1 MTSSIY
7 AKYLKSAH
15 FALELAK
22 IFFLIYLYESITGD
36 VILPPDHTAAIAAT
50 ASSANPK
57 SNSHF
62 QQDSKAKFRMDP
74 SCYVPI
80 RDDAIPEFY
89 NGGGGE
95 TIHACLLSEAK
106 APCVEH
112 DDYMETLEGE
122 EQSFTESATRP
133 AVLSEAQAAFSAEKA
148 VQTRSGNKDSDIFQA
163 SRGSSNNKGSDPLQV
178 SKGRSKKP
186 GAGPSKSTPAKRVT
200 SPRSFGW
207 ACVCDS
213 PACSSGGQ
221 RTHKISNI
229 KFQLQGKFTRCLH
242 IGSYLDT
249 YYRQVSEPLLR
260 ITPRLIPY

>member
-62 QQDSKAKFRMDP
+62 QQDSKPNSEWILRAMFLSVMMP
-74 SCYVPI
+74 SQNFITV
-80 RDDAIPEFY
+80 EV
-89 NGGGGE
+89 
-95 TIHACLLSEAK
+95 IHPCLLSEAK
-106 APCVEH
+106 AQCVEH
-112 DDYMETLEGE
+112 DDYMETLESE
-122 EQSFTESATRP
+122 EQSFTESTTRP
-133 AVLSEAQAAFSAEKA
+133 AVLSEAQAAFLAEKA

-163 SRGSSNNKGSDPLQV
+163 SRGSSNNKGSDALHV

-186 GAGPSKSTPAKRVT
+186 GAGPSKSTPAKRVI

-207 ACVCDS
+207 ACVCDG

-229 KFQLQGKFTRCLH
+229 KFQLQGKSTRCLH
-242 IGSYLDT
+242 IGSYLET
-249 YYRQVSEPLLR
+249 YYRQMSEPLLR
-260 ITPRLIPY
+260 ITPSLIPY